1 MSKPSIS
8 TVVYSVLLSLAAAA
22 GSAIGV
28 WLAEKVLEVIGRD
41 EKSSK

>member
-1 MSKPSIS
+1 MAKPPIR
-8 TVVYSVLLSLAAAA
+8 TAIHSVLLSLAAAA